1 MSSLPGIAATLATL
15 AAGLVGGLALT
26 ASMLDAAHVPGA
38 SRVGSWTVWP
48 RAGAA
53 DADPYTRAFFAK
65 RGEIAM
71 SPAEGLAFHA
81 LQDAA
86 GRDLTANCTYRIA
99 GRMPPARI
107 WTLAAYRP
115 DGSLLANT
123 AQRHG
128 LTSFEAVGGL
138 DADIVVSG
146 DASPGNWLP
155 LPTGGRFVLLLRL
168 YDTPL
173 AAVAVAL
180 DPERLPRIERL
191 ECRS

>member
-15 AAGLVGGLALT
+15 AAGLAGGLALT
-26 ASMLDAAHVPGA
+26 AGVLDPAHVPGA
-38 SRVGSWTVWP
+38 TRVGSWTAWP

-53 DADPYTRAFFAK
+53 DADPYTRALFAK
-65 RGEIAM
+65 SGEIAM

-81 LQDAA
+81 LRDAA
-86 GRDLTANCTYRIA
+86 GRDLAAECRYRIA
-99 GRMPPARI
+99 GRMPPARV

-115 DGSLLANT
+115 DGSLPANA

-128 LTSFEAVGGL
+128 LTSSEAVGGGG
-138 DADIVVSG
+138 ADIAVST

-155 LPTGGRFVLLLRL
+155 LPERGRVVLVLRL

-173 AAVAVAL
+173 AAVAAAL

-191 ECRS
+191 DCRP